1 VESTRETPHGRRWPA
16 HVDVVVAVRQLTEG
30 QMRQDV
36 SFASQGLT
44 CRGWLYTPDG
54 SQQGQRL
61 PTIVM
66 AHGFSAVKEMYLPHF
81 AEQFVGAGFAVLLF
95 DYRHLGASE
104 GEPRGQ
110 LFPWDQIEDY
120 RNAISFAR
128 QRPEVDGERIGI
140 WGTSYSGGHVLV
152 IGALDRRVKC
162 VVAQVP
168 LIDGWANVHRIAVDE
183 DVAALLVAL
192 QQDREQRF
200 SSGAVNYV
208 PVVAQ
213 DRNCALPTA
222 DSYRWFT
229 ETHQAMAPAWENRV
243 TLESVEQL
251 LAYSP
256 GTYLPRISPTPLLLV
271 VAEHDILTPTNLAVA
286 AYERALEPK
295 QLILVS
301 GGHFDAYTGGFAASA
316 GAATAWFRHHLAASV
331 PASPEVTTAWA

>member
-1 VESTRETPHGRRWPA
+1 
-16 HVDVVVAVRQLTEG
+16 
-30 QMRQDV
+30 MRQDV
-36 SFASQGLT
+36 SFLSHGLT
-44 CRGWLYTPDG
+44 CRGWLYTPEG
-54 SQQGQRL
+54 SQEGRRL

-66 AHGFSAVKEMYLPHF
+66 AHGFSAVKEMYLTHF
-81 AEQFVGAGFAVLLF
+81 ANQFADAGFAVLLF

-120 RNAISFAR
+120 RNAITFAR
-128 QRPEVDGERIGI
+128 QRPEVDSERIGI

-152 IGALDRRVKC
+152 VGALDRRVKC

-168 LIDGWANVHRIAVDE
+168 LIDGWANVRRIAVDE
-183 DVAALLVAL
+183 DVDGLLAAL
-192 QQDREQRF
+192 QQDREQR
-200 SSGAVNYV
+200 STSGAVNYV

-229 ETHQAMAPAWENRV
+229 ETHQAMAPSWENRV

-271 VAEHDILTPTNLAVA
+271 VADQDILTPTDLAVA

-295 QLILVS
+295 KLVLVH
-301 GGHFDAYTGGFAASA
+301 GGHFDAYTVGFAESA
-316 GAATAWFRHHLAASV
+316 GAATAWFRQHLQAAV
-331 PASPEVTTAWA
+331 PAGAAVATPEP